1 MLGDISAKY
10 ESGKLGYEAISK
22 WSKDPGG
29 ASYGRYQLSFLTGTL
44 TAFLRESG
52 YEKMFEGLD
61 VGSKL
66 FDEKWVELAR
76 NDPKFR
82 EAQHEYIKRTK
93 FEPISKH
100 AYKDLKIPRCE
111 AVDELLWS
119 ISVQHGRW
127 AVILQRAMRK
137 RDPQVMTHEEVIKR
151 IMDERVLYVN
161 NLKTIDGTVKA
172 ALNKRYKLELTDLLL
187 LEAEHDHDD

>member
-10 ESGKLGYEAISK
+10 ESGSKGYEAISK

-29 ASYGRYQLSFLTGTL
+29 SSYGKYQLSHLTGTL

-52 YEKMFEGLD
+52 YESQFEGMP
-61 VGSKL
+61 VGGQE
-66 FDEKWVELAR
+66 FDHKWVELAK
-76 NDPKFR
+76 NDTNFC

-93 FEPISKH
+93 FEPIANH
-100 AYKDLKIPRCE
+100 AYKELKFPKC
-111 AVDELLWS
+111 AAMDELLWS
-119 ISVQHGRW
+119 VSVQHGRW
-127 AVILQRAMRK
+127 PVILQRAKRK
-137 RDPQVMTHEEVIKR
+137 CDPQTMTHAEAIKR

-161 NLKTIDGTVKA
+161 NLTTIDSTVKA

-187 LEAEHDHDD
+187 IEAEHTHDD